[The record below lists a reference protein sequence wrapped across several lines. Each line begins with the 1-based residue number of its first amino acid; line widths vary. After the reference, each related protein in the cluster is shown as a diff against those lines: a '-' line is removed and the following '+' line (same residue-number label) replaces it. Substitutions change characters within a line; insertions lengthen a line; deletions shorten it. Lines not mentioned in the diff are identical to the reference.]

1 MTLSTTTTEH
11 AAPSAGNPAAGAG
24 LLADARSLW
33 REGSALFH
41 DRLQLA
47 ALETRLAGESLVTMI
62 VAGVIVAVLVV
73 AAWLGLVGA
82 AILTL
87 VGLGVGAGTALLLG
101 VLVNLAVALAL
112 CQVIRGKSRHLLWAA
127 TLRSLR
133 PPATASDDSRG
144 S

>member
-1 MTLSTTTTEH
+1 VTHSTT
-11 AAPSAGNPAAGAG
+11 AGAQGAPPAGNPADGAG
-24 LLADARSLW
+24 LLEDAKSLW
-33 REGSALFH
+33 REGAALLQ

-82 AILTL
+82 AILML

-101 VLVNLAVALAL
+101 VLVNLGVALVL
-112 CQVIRGKSRHLLWAA
+112 CLLIRSKSRRLLWSS

-133 PPATASDDSRG
+133 PSRVATDG
-144 S
+144 LQGP

>member
-1 MTLSTTTTEH
+1 MTHFTTATES

-24 LLADARSLW
+24 LLEDARSLW
-33 REGSALFH
+33 REGSALFQ

-62 VAGVIVAVLVV
+62 VAGLIVAVLVV
-73 AAWLGLVGA
+73 AAWLGLMGA
-82 AILTL
+82 AILML
-87 VGLGVGAGTALLLG
+87 VGFGVGAGTALLLG

-133 PPATASDDSRG
+133 PSPAATDESRG

>member
-1 MTLSTTTTEH
+1 VTHSTTATEH
-11 AAPSAGNPAAGAG
+11 TTPSPGNPADGAG
-24 LLADARSLW
+24 LLEDARSLW
-33 REGSALFH
+33 REGSALFQ

-62 VAGVIVAVLVV
+62 VAAVIVAVLVV
-73 AAWLGLVGA
+73 AAWLGLMGA
-82 AILTL
+82 AILML
-87 VGLGVGAGTALLLG
+87 VGFGIGAGTALLLG

-133 PPATASDDSRG
+133 PSPVAADESRR

>member
-1 MTLSTTTTEH
+1 MTPFTTATERT
-11 AAPSAGNPAAGAG
+11 APSPGNPADGAG
-24 LLADARSLW
+24 LLEDAKSLW
-33 REGSALFH
+33 REGSALFQ

-82 AILTL
+82 AIVLL
-87 VGLGVGAGTALLLG
+87 VGFGVGAGTALLLG

-112 CQVIRGKSRHLLWAA
+112 CQLIRGKSRHLLWSA

-133 PPATASDDSRG
+133 SSPAATDESGG

>member
-11 AAPSAGNPAAGAG
+11 AAPGNPVAGAG

-62 VAGVIVAVLVV
+62 VAGVVVAVLVV

-133 PPATASDDSRG
+133 PSPTAPDDSRG

>member
-1 MTLSTTTTEH
+1 VTHSTTATEST
-11 AAPSAGNPAAGAG
+11 APSADNPAAGAG
-24 LLADARSLW
+24 LLEDARSLW
-33 REGSALFH
+33 REASAVLQ

-62 VAGVIVAVLVV
+62 AAALVVAVLVV

-82 AILTL
+82 AILMF

-133 PPATASDDSRG
+133 SSAAAIDESRG

>member
-1 MTLSTTTTEH
+1 VTHSTTATES
-11 AAPSAGNPAAGAG
+11 AAPAAGSAAAGAG
-24 LLADARSLW
+24 LLEDAKALW

-47 ALETRLAGESLVTMI
+47 ALETRLAGESLVAMI

-82 AILTL
+82 AMLVL
-87 VGLGVGAGTALLLG
+87 VGFGVGAGTALLLG
-101 VLVNLAVALAL
+101 VLVNLAVALVL
-112 CQVIRGKSRHLLWAA
+112 CQVIRGKSRYLLWAA
-127 TLRSLR
+127 TLRSVR
-133 PPATASDDSRG
+133 PSPAGADESRG